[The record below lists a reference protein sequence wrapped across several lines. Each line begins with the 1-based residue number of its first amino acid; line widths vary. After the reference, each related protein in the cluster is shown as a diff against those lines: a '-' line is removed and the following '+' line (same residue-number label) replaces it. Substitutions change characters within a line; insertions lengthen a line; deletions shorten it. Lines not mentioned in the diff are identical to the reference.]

1 MERSYSDDIVNA
13 HKFEQ
18 GYRADTSITKDPF
31 YAAPD
36 SSSDAAA
43 GTLLKVEKET
53 DVSLYTI
60 APNLAL
66 SRFMYQSKT
75 SKNLLVPVSAY
86 VLWPYIARPY
96 RSGYPVV
103 AWAHGTSGNTTE
115 CAPSNIRNLWHHF
128 QAPYQL
134 ALLGYVVV
142 ATDYAGLGV
151 ATDAS
156 GKSIV
161 HEYISGPAQANDVL
175 YSILA
180 AQAAFPELSNE
191 FVVLGSSEG
200 GSAAWSFAQKMA
212 CEPLDGHL
220 GTIALSPLTRLLSL
234 PQDESIIPFLL
245 LYLTPTLKANYGPF
259 DPNEIFTL
267 EGVGSL
273 DTLAKLQGC
282 NIVLFQ
288 LGGHDILKPGW
299 QNNPSVQ
306 RYQAANINGGKEIR
320 GPLLAIQGGED
331 PIIHTPTVET
341 AVTET
346 IEKFPDS
353 QIEYPLLPN
362 VTHASAMYAG
372 LQIYL
377 EWIAARFAGQ
387 AAKPGCC
394 SQIAVPTRPA
404 SAQQNEANWFVQI
417 QTDPWQIT

>member
-1 MERSYSDDIVNA
+1 MPPLILLQMRQQVQYSKSRKRQTYLSTPFLPIWLFLGSCTSLRLPRISLSLCLPMYFGRTLPDHTVVDTLSSRGLTVQVAIQQNA
-13 HKFEQ
+13 
-18 GYRADTSITKDPF
+18 
-31 YAAPD
+31 
-36 SSSDAAA
+36 
-43 GTLLKVEKET
+43 LLPILE
-53 DVSLYTI
+53 
-60 APNLAL
+60 
-66 SRFMYQSKT
+66 
-75 SKNLLVPVSAY
+75 
-86 VLWPYIARPY
+86 
-96 RSGYPVV
+96 
-103 AWAHGTSGNTTE
+103 
-115 CAPSNIRNLWHHF
+115 NLWHHF

-180 AQAAFPELSNE
+180 AQAAFPELSKE

-273 DTLAKLQGC
+273 DTLANLQGC

-320 GPLLAIQGGED
+320 GPLLAIQGGDD

-377 EWIAARFAGQ
+377 EWIVPIASNAFSQ
-387 AAKPGCC
+387 ASKNSIC
-394 SQIAVPTRPA
+394 TK
-404 SAQQNEANWFVQI
+404 FI
-417 QTDPWQIT
+417 QY